1 MKRKYDIKEKIK
13 ATRIFKTFRLVTKR
27 ITLPGFDDMPLY
39 DVIVFFIKGLTDGTI
54 TTRASSVAYKFF
66 IAMFPAIIFLF
77 TLIPYLPIANFQNT
91 LLGTIQSALPE
102 NVNGMINETITD
114 IIARQHGGLL
124 SLGFILAL
132 YFASNGILGLITA
145 FNATTHQLETRKW
158 WQQYTVS
165 ILLVVILTLIVIIS
179 IALIMLGTT
188 GINYL
193 ISANIIEESILLFI
207 IRFSKWIIIFLM
219 IFFVVSFIYYLGP
232 VKRKEFRFISAGS
245 TLATL
250 LFIGS
255 TIGFKFYV
263 ENFGSYNAVYGSI
276 GTIIVILMWLYLN
289 SLALLVGFELNA
301 SILHAKKDKNV
312 IAIKSKNTKTSR
324 KPKKNI
330 SEV

>member
-1 MKRKYDIKEKIK
+1 MKKKITFIERIKSS
-13 ATRIFKTFRLVTKR
+13 RIFRVLKLITKR
-27 ITLPGFDDMPLY
+27 VTLPGFDDMPLY
-39 DVIVFFIKGLTDGTI
+39 DVVVFFIRGLTDGAI

-77 TLIPYLPIANFQNT
+77 TLIPYIPIANFQYT
-91 LLGTIQSALPE
+91 LLDTIQSALPE
-102 NVNGMINETITD
+102 NVNAMINETITD

-145 FNATTHQLETRKW
+145 FNATSHQIETRKW
-158 WQQYTVS
+158 WQQYAVS
-165 ILLVVILTLIVIIS
+165 ILLVIILTLIVIIS

-193 ISANIIEESILLFI
+193 ISAHIIEENVLLFI

-219 IFFVVSFIYYLGP
+219 IFFVVSFLYYLGP

-250 LFIGS
+250 LFIAT
-255 TIGFKFYV
+255 TIGFKYYV

-276 GTIIVILMWLYLN
+276 GTVIVILMWLYLN

-312 IAIKSKNTKTSR
+312 IAIINRRTK
-324 KPKKNI
+324 KQNKIKK
-330 SEV
+330 

>member
-1 MKRKYDIKEKIK
+1 MKKNKKILQKIK
-13 ATRIFKTFRLVTKR
+13 SSRTFRIIRLVTKK

-39 DVIVFFIKGLTDGTI
+39 DVVVFFIKGLTDGAI
-54 TTRASSVAYKFF
+54 TTRASSIAYKFF

-77 TLIPYLPIANFQNT
+77 TLIPYIPIANFQDT
-91 LLGTIQSALPE
+91 LLDTIQSALPE
-102 NVNGMINETITD
+102 NVNNMINETITD

-124 SLGFILAL
+124 SLGFIFAL

-145 FNATTHQLETRKW
+145 FNATSHQIETRKW
-158 WQQYTVS
+158 WQMYAVS
-165 ILLVVILTLIVIIS
+165 VLLVIILTLIVIIS

-193 ISANIIEESILLFI
+193 ISAHIIEESVLLFI

-219 IFFVVSFIYYLGP
+219 IFFVVSFLYYLGP

-250 LFIGS
+250 LFIVT

-276 GTIIVILMWLYLN
+276 GTVIVILMWLYLN

-301 SILHAKKDKNV
+301 SILEAKKDKNV
-312 IAIKSKNTKTSR
+312 MAIIAR
-324 KPKKNI
+324 KPKKQKPRKQKTK
-330 SEV
+330 S